1 MGRERSA
8 GNIDA
13 LERLSDK
20 QNEMSATLSRIEKKS
35 AFFHNSFVPF
45 VSDSY
50 AEENPSRMGI
60 VDYIWS
66 SDAMLFVSHG
76 TRKVHSLPGSIDL
89 LTSSDLPRTSHQGSQ
104 TPAYEARAHEA
115 AIASSLHFSGRN
127 HREDSIPDAYTETF
141 QWIYDGPRQTE
152 PGSEPWVGF
161 VPWLEGD
168 TNEPYWI
175 TGKPGAGK
183 STLVKFLTKD
193 ERTRRH
199 LLRWSSQRPLILAS
213 FYFWNAAASRLQKS
227 QTGLLRSL
235 LVQCIEQMPSICRKV
250 CPRRWAFLRLFGIGF
265 LQDAPEWTWEELK
278 ECFQAMTTLIG
289 DQFNLA
295 LFIDGLDEFDGQ
307 YQELIKFVELFQ
319 SRGGVKILVSSR
331 PENEFV
337 DAFQVN
343 PSLKMEHFT
352 ATDVRTF
359 AQGELNRTR
368 GFWELVQANPIEAGE
383 LIAGVVEKAKGV
395 FLWVSVVVRAL
406 CEGLTEGDSLIDL
419 RRLLDALPTDLSDLY
434 SSIWARIRPD
444 YRAHSSR
451 LFQIHRCS
459 TTLLDVVTLHLADME
474 TNDALAQ
481 VGSRIT
487 DASRIHITQTLTR
500 RLNSRTRGLLEISKD
515 GKVDFLHRSVRDW
528 TVSKW
533 DEICSTTGLE
543 FDPHLALLTA
553 MTVEISNMTM
563 EHVGMIFV
571 VRFWTEAC
579 ICLHHA
585 GKVRDI
591 PSNSALLL
599 KIMDIFDAEMSK
611 LSTFGANL
619 SLYRNTD
626 YASLQGQNIKDL
638 PHWAT
643 TQYTVTPDQLN
654 NSFLGLAA
662 QFAVLP
668 YVRGKLTRDS
678 ELLRKPDPSTLPI
691 LECAVLGFSS
701 ICRPDIA
708 DLASRYVDQISW
720 DTRLQLVRCLL
731 EQGTCKYEHDAR
743 QKGKGLN
750 RQEKL
755 ASQIQQ
761 NKLLMDS
768 ISNVDQAEQQYWNSV
783 SVLYEGYI
791 LEAQN
796 AKATRGFLSKI
807 RGVRERLRQGS

>member
-1 MGRERSA
+1 ME
-8 GNIDA
+8 A
-13 LERLSDK
+13 LERLSNK
-20 QNEMSATLSRIEKKS
+20 QSEMSATLGRIEKNS
-35 AFFHNSFVPF
+35 AVFRNSFVPF

-50 AEENPSRMGI
+50 AEEDPSRMGI

-66 SDAMLFVSHG
+66 SDAMLFESNG
-76 TRKVHSLPGSIDL
+76 TRKVHSFPGSIGQLTAPDL
-89 LTSSDLPRTSHQGSQ
+89 QHMSHLNSQ
-104 TPAYEARAHEA
+104 TPGYEERAHEA
-115 AIASSLHFSGRN
+115 AITSSLHFSGRN
-127 HREDSIPDAYTETF
+127 HREVSIPDAHTETF
-141 QWIYDGPRQTE
+141 QWIYDGSRQAE
-152 PGSEPWVGF
+152 PGSGPRVGF

-168 TNEPYWI
+168 AKEPYWI

-183 STLVKFLTKD
+183 STLMKFVTKD
-193 ERTRRH
+193 ARTRQH
-199 LLRWSSQRPLILAS
+199 LLKWSSQRPLILAS
-213 FYFWNAAASRLQKS
+213 FYFWNAAASQLQKS

-250 CPRRWAFLRLFGIGF
+250 CPRRWAFLRLFGVGF

-278 ECFQAMTTLIG
+278 ECFQAMTALIG
-289 DQFNLA
+289 DRFNLS

-368 GFWELVQANPIEAGE
+368 GFLELLQANPLDAEG
-383 LIAGVVEKAKGV
+383 LVGGVVEKAKGV

-406 CEGLTEGDSLIDL
+406 CEGLTEGDSLTDL
-419 RRLLDALPTDLSDLY
+419 RRLLDTLPTDLSDLY
-434 SSIWARIRPD
+434 SSIWVRIRSD

-459 TTLLDVVTLHLADME
+459 TTLLDVATLHLADME
-474 TNDALAQ
+474 TNVALAQ
-481 VGSRIT
+481 VGLIIT

-500 RLNSRTRGLLEISKD
+500 RLNSRTRGLLEISND

-533 DEICSTTGLE
+533 DEICSMTGPE

-553 MTVEISNMTM
+553 MTVEISSITM
-563 EHVGMIFV
+563 EHVGMSFV
-571 VRFWTEAC
+571 TRFWTEAC
-579 ICLHHA
+579 VCLHHA
-585 GKVRDI
+585 GKVQDA
-591 PSNSALLL
+591 PSTFPSLMKVL
-599 KIMDIFDAEMSK
+599 DIFDVEMSK
-611 LSTFGANL
+611 FSTFDASL

-626 YASLQGQNIKDL
+626 YASLRVRNAKNL

-654 NSFLGLAA
+654 NNFLGLAA
-662 QFAVLP
+662 QFAILP
-668 YVRGKLTRDS
+668 YVREKISRDS
-678 ELLRKPDPSTLPI
+678 KLLLKPDPSTLPV
-691 LECAVLGFSS
+691 LECAVLGFRS

-708 DLASRYVDQISW
+708 DLASSYVGQISW
-720 DTRLQLVRCLL
+720 DTRLQLVCYLL
-731 EQGTCKYEHDAR
+731 EQGTCKYEHDSR
-743 QKGKGLN
+743 QKGKDLY
-750 RQEKL
+750 RQEQL
-755 ASQIQQ
+755 ASQILQ
-761 NKLLMDS
+761 NKLLLES
-768 ISNVDQAEQQYWNSV
+768 ISDVDQAEQQYWNNV
-783 SVLYEGYI
+783 SVLCERRVVIFG
-791 LEAQN
+791 AQS
-796 AKATRGFLSKI
+796 AKAPRGFLSRF
-807 RGVRERLRQGS
+807 RGVKERLKQCS